1 MSIKLSKNIEKIA
14 PSATVAMTQLA
25 RELKNEGK
33 DVISLSAGEPDFGT
47 PKHIQEAAIKAI
59 KAGKTKYTNPDG
71 MPELKEA
78 ISQKFITENDLKY
91 EATQISVGT
100 GGKQILY
107 NALMATLNP
116 DDEVIIPAPYWVSY
130 PDMVKLAGGSPKII
144 KTASENNYKLRPND
158 LRASITE
165 KTKWLIFNSPSNPTG
180 AGYTFKEL
188 KKLTDVLLEF
198 PQVHILT
205 DDIYEHLTFG
215 NFKFVTPAQVEPKL
229 YSRTLTCNG
238 VSKGYAMTGWRIGY
252 AGGPEKIISAMR
264 KIQSQS
270 TSNPCTISQWAA
282 LAALTGKKD
291 FILENKII
299 FEERRDLVVKK
310 LNGINGIS
318 CPIPDGAFY
327 VYPDIKQLIGKKTQ
341 SGTVI
346 FNDEQFALSLLEE
359 ENVAVVF
366 GAAFGLSP
374 NFRISFATSTHELQI
389 ACDRISSF
397 CARLTN

>member
-1 MSIKLSKNIEKIA
+1 MIELSKSVSKINS
-14 PSATVAMTQLA
+14 SATITMSALA
-25 RELKNEGK
+25 NKLKSEGQ
-33 DVISLSAGEPDFGT
+33 DIISLSAGEPDFGT

-374 NFRISFATSTHELQI
+374 NFRITFATSTHELQI

>member
-1 MSIKLSKNIEKIA
+1 MIELSKSVSKINS
-14 PSATVAMTQLA
+14 SATITMSALA
-25 RELKNEGK
+25 NKLKSEGQ
-33 DVISLSAGEPDFGT
+33 DIISLSAGEPDFGT

-144 KTASENNYKLRPND
+144 KTASENNYKLRPHD

>member
-1 MSIKLSKNIEKIA
+1 MIELSKSVSKINS
-14 PSATVAMTQLA
+14 SATITMSALA
-25 RELKNEGK
+25 NKLKSEGK
-33 DVISLSAGEPDFGT
+33 DIISLSAGEPDFGT

-188 KKLTDVLLEF
+188 KKLTDILLEF

>member
-1 MSIKLSKNIEKIA
+1 MVSLSNSVLKINS
-14 PSATVAMTQLA
+14 SATITMSALA
-25 RELKNEGK
+25 NRLKSEGK
-33 DVISLSAGEPDFGT
+33 DIISLSAGEPDFGT
-47 PKHIQEAAIKAI
+47 PKHVKEAAIEAI
-59 KAGKTKYTNPDG
+59 KAGETKYTNPDG

-78 ISQKFITENDLKY
+78 ISQKFVTENNLKY
-91 EATQISVGT
+91 EPSQISVGT

-116 DDEVIIPAPYWVSY
+116 EDEVIIPAPYWVSY
-130 PDMVKLAGGSPKII
+130 PDMVKLAGGIPKII
-144 KTASENNYKLRPND
+144 KTASRNNYKVQPND

-165 KTKWLIFNSPSNPTG
+165 NTKWLIFNSPSNPTG
-180 AGYTFKEL
+180 AAYTFKEL
-188 KKLTDVLLEF
+188 KMLTDVLLEF
-198 PQVHILT
+198 PKVNILS
-205 DDIYEHLTFG
+205 DDIYEHITFG
-215 NFKFVTPAQVEPKL
+215 RFKFVTPAEVEPKL
-229 YSRTLTCNG
+229 YPRTLTCNG
-238 VSKGYAMTGWRIGY
+238 VSKGYAMTGWRIGF

-282 LAALTGKKD
+282 LAALTGPKE
-291 FILENKII
+291 FIQQNKLI

-310 LNGINGIS
+310 LNATDGIS

-327 VYPDIKQLIGKKTQ
+327 VYPEIDKLIGKKTC
-341 SGTVI
+341 SGKI
-346 FNDEQFALSLLEE
+346 ISNDEEFALSLLEE

-374 NFRISFATSTHELQI
+374 NFRISFATSMLNLET

-397 CARLTN
+397 CDRLSD

>member
-1 MSIKLSKNIEKIA
+1 MIELSKSVSKINS
-14 PSATVAMTQLA
+14 SATITMSALA
-25 RELKNEGK
+25 NKLKSEGQ
-33 DVISLSAGEPDFGT
+33 DIISLSAGEPDFGT

-180 AGYTFKEL
+180 AGYTFREL

>member
-1 MSIKLSKNIEKIA
+1 MIELSKSVSKINS
-14 PSATVAMTQLA
+14 SATITMSALA
-25 RELKNEGK
+25 NRLKSEGK
-33 DVISLSAGEPDFGT
+33 DIISLSAGEPDFGT

-130 PDMVKLAGGSPKII
+130 PDMVKLTGGSPKII

>member
-1 MSIKLSKNIEKIA
+1 MIELSKSVSKINS
-14 PSATVAMTQLA
+14 SATITMSALA
-25 RELKNEGK
+25 NKLKSEGQ
-33 DVISLSAGEPDFGT
+33 DIISLSAGEPDFGT

-100 GGKQILY
+100 GGKQIIY

>member
-1 MSIKLSKNIEKIA
+1 MIELSKSVSKINS
-14 PSATVAMTQLA
+14 SATITMSALA
-25 RELKNEGK
+25 NKLKSEGQ
-33 DVISLSAGEPDFGT
+33 DIISLSAGEPDFGT

-327 VYPDIKQLIGKKTQ
+327 VYPDIKQLIGKKTK